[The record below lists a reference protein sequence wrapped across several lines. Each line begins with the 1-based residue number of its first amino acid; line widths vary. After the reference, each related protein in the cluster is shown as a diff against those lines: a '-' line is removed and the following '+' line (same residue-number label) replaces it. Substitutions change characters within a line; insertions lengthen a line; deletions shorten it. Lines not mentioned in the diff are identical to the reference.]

1 MYRHIV
7 AGGYVTP
14 CSTGLLEIL
23 SPDLK
28 ERISDVLILDP
39 KRMVVG
45 KLLVE
50 GTVTSFRHN
59 VTQHLFF

>member
-1 MYRHIV
+1 M
-7 AGGYVTP
+7 TP

-39 KRMVVG
+39 KRMIVG

-50 GTVTSFRHN
+50 GRVTCFRLNIAKN
-59 VTQHLFF
+59 VFQI